1 MADKRLSVAID
12 NIKALLIGG
21 APAGVKGLVMPNT
34 KMIDASTL
42 QPIKDSGALPWI
54 RLTVTGLNTVNEANG
69 GGTWVRRNGLISV
82 DVFTAKGSGINV
94 NQDICDAVTE
104 LFENTEFGNV
114 KTFEAN
120 TAKIEDDP
128 WLGYQVNINFY
139 CEGF

>member
-12 NIKALLIGG
+12 NIKARLLTSV
-21 APAGVKGLVMPNT
+21 PAGVKGLVMPNT
-34 KMIDASTL
+34 KMIDASTM
-42 QPIKDSGALPWI
+42 QPIQDSGALPWL
-54 RLTVTGLNTVNEANG
+54 RLSIIPTVSTNEGNG
-69 GGTWVRRNGLISV
+69 GGTWVRRQGLIVV

>member
-12 NIKALLIGG
+12 NIKARLLDNPI
-21 APAGVKGLVMPNT
+21 AGVKGLVLPNV
-34 KMIDASTL
+34 KMIDYATKQPL
-42 QPIKDSGALPWI
+42 QDSGGLPWI
-54 RLTVTGLNTVNEANG
+54 RLSVIPLVSTNEGNG
-69 GGTWVRRNGLISV
+69 GGTWVRRQGLIVV
-82 DVFTAKGSGINV
+82 DVFTAKGSGIDV

>member
-12 NIKALLIGG
+12 NIKDRLISN
-21 APAGVKGLVMPNT
+21 PITGVTGLVLPNVQ
-34 KMIDASTL
+34 MVNWSTL
-42 QPIKDSGALPWI
+42 QPIQDAGGNPWV
-54 RLTVTGLNTVNEANG
+54 RLSVIPLTSTNEGNG
-69 GGTWVRRNGLISV
+69 GGTWVRRQGLIV
-82 DVFTAKGSGINV
+82 IDVFTAKGSGINV

>member
-12 NIKALLIGG
+12 NIKARLL
-21 APAGVKGLVMPNT
+21 ASVPAGVKGLVMPNT

-42 QPIKDSGALPWI
+42 QPIQDSGALPWL
-54 RLTVTGLNTVNEANG
+54 RLSIIPTVSTNEGNG
-69 GGTWVRRNGLISV
+69 GGTWVRRQGLIVV
-82 DVFTAKGSGINV
+82 DAFTAKGSGINV

>member
-1 MADKRLSVAID
+1 VADKRLSEAVKSISARLRTNPI
-12 NIKALLIGG
+12 
-21 APAGVKGLVMPNT
+21 AGVLGLSLPNVQ
-34 KMIDASTL
+34 MVNWSTL
-42 QPIKDSGALPWI
+42 QPIKDNGGQPWV
-54 RLTVTGLNTVNEANG
+54 RLSIIPLTSTNEGNG
-69 GGTWVRRNGLISV
+69 GGTWVRRQGLIVV

-94 NQDICDAVTE
+94 NQDICDAVTA

-114 KTFEAN
+114 KTFEAT

>member
-12 NIKALLIGG
+12 NIKDRLISN
-21 APAGVKGLVMPNT
+21 PIAGVTGLVLPNVQ
-34 KMIDASTL
+34 MVNWATL
-42 QPIKDSGALPWI
+42 EAIQDSGGNPWI
-54 RLTVTGLNTVNEANG
+54 RLSVIPLVSTNEGNG
-69 GGTWVRRNGLISV
+69 GGTWVRRDALITI